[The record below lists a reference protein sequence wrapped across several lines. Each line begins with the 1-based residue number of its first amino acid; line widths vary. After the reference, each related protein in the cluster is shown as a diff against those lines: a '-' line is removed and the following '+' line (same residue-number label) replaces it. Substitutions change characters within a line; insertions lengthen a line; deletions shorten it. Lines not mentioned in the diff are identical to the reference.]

1 MEIVL
6 NAAWLVLAMASFA
19 ILARRLAGRRREYGH
34 GPTPFYC
41 AVALSCV
48 LAILFPVISLSDDLQ
63 AMQVPVEEASPSRL
77 VIKKCGVND
86 PSKSGQQLHRVLFL
100 VPLFVT
106 GMNWVFLESMAK
118 TQAVD
123 AGSCLRRTTHSRA
136 PPASLISQ
144 LS

>member
-1 MEIVL
+1 MEIAL
-6 NAAWLVLAMASFA
+6 NAVWLVLAVASFV
-19 ILARRLAGRRREYGH
+19 ILARRLAGRRREYRH

-41 AVALSCV
+41 VVALSCV

-86 PSKSGQQLHRVLFL
+86 PSNSGPQVHRVLFL
-100 VPLFVT
+100 IPLFVT
-106 GMNWVFLESMAK
+106 GVSWVFLENIAK

-123 AGSCLRRTTHSRA
+123 TVWYLRRTTHSRA
-136 PPASLISQ
+136 PPSFLISQ